1 MQLIAQTLFKTTRN
15 IVDADVTLQMTAVLQ
30 KGKGENIVT
39 INDEDV
45 FKVSSHVYMVRIVEN
60 ELVMYDGQDIY
71 FYTLDGECTQQ
82 VTVGRHVFDLLPM
95 KYAVAITYRDE
106 GVYDDPIGK
115 ETIVVV
121 KNDGTKISQL
131 AFAEVHRLHYDIRFA
146 KVKPFACISPEI
158 NKIVHFNQHFDL
170 LKIDN
175 CPFDL
180 GNVIALSYQYP
191 YLLFAEENRWICLHE
206 DGKFEIHEQE
216 FSVNLR
222 SNYHRGPS
230 LFIEIFEQ
238 QQLISYSLQ
247 ES

>member
-15 IVDADVTLQMTAVLQ
+15 IVDADVTLQMTVVLQ

-95 KYAVAITYRDE
+95 KDAVAITYRDE

-121 KNDGTKISQL
+121 KNDGTK
-131 AFAEVHRLHYDIRFA
+131 
-146 KVKPFACISPEI
+146 
-158 NKIVHFNQHFDL
+158 N
-170 LKIDN
+170 
-175 CPFDL
+175 
-180 GNVIALSYQYP
+180 GIA
-191 YLLFAEENRWICLHE
+191 N
-206 DGKFEIHEQE
+206 
-216 FSVNLR
+216 
-222 SNYHRGPS
+222 PS
-230 LFIEIFEQ
+230 M
-238 QQLISYSLQ
+238 
-247 ES
+247 